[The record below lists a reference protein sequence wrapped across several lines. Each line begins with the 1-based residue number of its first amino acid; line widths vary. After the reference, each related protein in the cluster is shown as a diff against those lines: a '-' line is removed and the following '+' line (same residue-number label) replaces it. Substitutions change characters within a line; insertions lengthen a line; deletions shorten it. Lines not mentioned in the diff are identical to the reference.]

1 MKINYNVSASIANK
15 HLLGIE
21 ENLSNSMERLSSG
34 LKINR
39 AKDNPA
45 GMAISHKMQAQID
58 GLKQASRNASD
69 GISVIQIA
77 DGALSET
84 ASLLQRMRELSVGAA
99 SDATMTPEDKQAV
112 QDEIDSLKDE
122 IDRISR
128 DTEYNSKSLLDGS
141 LDTRIYTKN
150 ASRVTISDYVVP
162 GTYGVKIEKAATQA
176 GPVNTS
182 GVDYNSTAAV
192 GAAGTISVNGSSVE
206 ILATDTYEEAYEKIR
221 DAAETGEAALSRDA
235 SGNISFLADS
245 YGKQSVLKISFDDD
259 TLAGA
264 LGFTADAEGFDVIAD
279 TENNE
284 FVYGK
289 TDAAGTIVYPSGTD
303 PVLSHDR
310 DDWKGFSSSATASFD
325 GNKITI
331 TDIEGFSMSFL
342 ADAGYEEGTGTG
354 APDGTLEFE
363 VTDIGMMT
371 LHIGANEHQTMDVR
385 IPEVSSK
392 SLYIDNV
399 DVTTVT
405 GAGRAIKSFD
415 KAIAEVTAIRSSMGA
430 NENRLEHS
438 TNSLDNYEENMTG
451 ALSRLTD
458 ADMAEEMT
466 EYTHQ
471 NVLNQATISVLTQA
485 NDMPQQIL
493 QILQ

>member
-21 ENLSNSMERLSSG
+21 ENLSRSMERLSSG

-58 GLKQASRNASD
+58 GLNQASRNASD

-84 ASLLQRMRELSVGAA
+84 ASLLQRMRELAVGAA

-112 QDEIDSLKDE
+112 QDEIDSLKEE
-122 IDRISR
+122 IDRISK

-141 LDTRIYTKN
+141 LNTRIYTKN
-150 ASRVTISDYVVP
+150 ASRVTISDYVAP
-162 GTYGVKIEKAATQA
+162 GNYGVKIEKAATQA
-176 GPVNTS
+176 GPVET
-182 GVDYNSTAAV
+182 GGADYNSTAPV
-192 GAAGTISVNGSSVE
+192 GTAGTISINGSSAE

-221 DAAETGEAALSRDA
+221 NAAETGEAAATRDA
-235 SGNISFLADS
+235 DGNISFTADS
-245 YGKQSVLKISFDDD
+245 YGKQGVLKITFDDD
-259 TLAGA
+259 ALAGA
-264 LGFTADAEGFDVIAD
+264 LGFGAGADGFDVIAD

-289 TDAAGTIVYPSGTD
+289 NDGGTIVCPAGTD
-303 PVLSHDR
+303 PVLSSSR
-310 DDWKGFSSSATASFD
+310 DDWIGFSNSATASFD

-331 TDIEGFSMSFL
+331 TDIEGFSMSFM

-363 VTDIGMMT
+363 VTDIGAMT

-392 SLYIDNV
+392 SLYIDEV

-415 KAIAEVTAIRSSMGA
+415 KAIAEVTATRSRLGA

-485 NDMPQQIL
+485 NDMPQQVL